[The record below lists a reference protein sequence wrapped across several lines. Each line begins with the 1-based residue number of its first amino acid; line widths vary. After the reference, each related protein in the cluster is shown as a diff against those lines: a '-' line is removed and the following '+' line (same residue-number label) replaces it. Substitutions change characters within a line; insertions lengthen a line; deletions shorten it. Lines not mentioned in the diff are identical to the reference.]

1 MPRPDVLIVGAGPAG
16 SSLSWRLARRG
27 LRVRLLDARAFPRSK
42 PCGDSI
48 SPGATPIL
56 AEIGV
61 VDELRAVGAAEISG
75 WRVRAPDGSW
85 FEGHYAEPG
94 LAAPRTGFALA
105 RGDLDAILLR
115 AATSVGAEFLPHR
128 RAFGLLERGGRVIG
142 VRARGPDGEVEDH
155 PARFVVGADGL
166 RSRIAR
172 LLGGVR
178 LGDRR
183 RLVMVGRFEGVRD
196 RPHRDGPRPA
206 AGGRVGEIRVSRDG
220 VLGYAPIGPRRCNMT
235 LVLPAA
241 EGRRVAADPSGFFRS
256 AVRRYGASGHIEDG
270 SLIGRLEVTG
280 PFEVTPSRRTAPGAL
295 LVGDAAGY
303 FDPLTGQGVFRAL
316 QGATLAARAVLEVLS
331 EPSRETA
338 TLGSYERELDRSLI
352 ASRRVQRLIDAV
364 ITRPELMGASARF
377 LAEHPGIASLL
388 IDVTG
393 DRVPPAAL
401 TRPRVWLG
409 AWRQGG
415 GTGRSRAA

>member
-1 MPRPDVLIVGAGPAG
+1 MGASDVLIVGAGPAG
-16 SSLSWRLARRG
+16 SSLAWRLARSG
-27 LRVRLLDARAFPRSK
+27 IRVRVLDARAFPRSK

-61 VDELRAVGAAEISG
+61 VDALRAAGAAEISG
-75 WRVRAPDGSW
+75 WRVRAPDGTW
-85 FEGHYAEPG
+85 FEGRYAEPG
-94 LAAPRTGFALA
+94 LAAPQTGFALA
-105 RGDLDAILLR
+105 RSELDAILLR
-115 AATSVGAEFLPHR
+115 AATDAGAEFLPRR
-128 RAFGLLERGGRVIG
+128 RAFDLLQRDGRVVG

-155 PARFVVGADGL
+155 PAGFVVGADGL

-183 RLVMVGRFEGVRD
+183 RLVMVGRFEGVRESA
-196 RPHRDGPRPA
+196 PRNVHPTTP
-206 AGGRVGEIRVSRDG
+206 GGRLGQVRISRNG
-220 VLGYAPIGPRRCNMT
+220 VLGYAPIGPHRCNVT

-241 EGRRVAADPSGFFRS
+241 DARRVAADPYAFFHS
-256 AVRRYGASGHIEDG
+256 TVRRYGALECIEDG
-270 SLIGRLEVTG
+270 SLIGDLEVTG
-280 PFEVTPSRRTAPGAL
+280 PFEVTPRHRTAPGAL

-316 QGATLAARAVLEVLS
+316 YGARLASRAILEALSDPALEVAS
-331 EPSRETA
+331 
-338 TLGSYERELDRSLI
+338 LGLYERNLDRSLVP
-352 ASRRVQRLIDAV
+352 SRRVQRMIDAV

-393 DRVPPAAL
+393 DRVPPGTL
-401 TRPRVWLG
+401 TRPRAWLG
-409 AWRQGG
+409 AWRQE
-415 GTGRSRAA
+415 TDADRTRAA